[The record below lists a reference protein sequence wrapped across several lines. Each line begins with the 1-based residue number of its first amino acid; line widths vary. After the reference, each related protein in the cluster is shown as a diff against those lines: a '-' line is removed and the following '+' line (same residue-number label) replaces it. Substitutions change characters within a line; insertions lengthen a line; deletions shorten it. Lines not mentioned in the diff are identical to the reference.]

1 MTPIAPH
8 STAEGSAEKGFGL
21 LYLGP
26 FLSYSDRFAIPPL
39 LVSISRD
46 LGEPLAAVAGVASVY
61 FLLYGIIQPVYGVLS
76 DRVGRVRVM
85 RIALFGMA
93 LGNLA
98 AAAAPSLA
106 TLLMAKAATGAFAG
120 GILPTS
126 LVYVGDKVAFDRRQH
141 VIANVLSAGA
151 VGTVL
156 ASIAAGLVGRFG
168 SWRLVFAV
176 PAVLALALAAL
187 LGRLPESLGETR
199 GAGPLTQIR
208 RVARHPWALFLFAL
222 AVAEGAVVLG
232 FLTFLAPALEAG
244 GQSSA
249 VAGLVV
255 ATYGVAVFVALQI
268 VKRVIARRSV
278 PPARLIAI
286 GGALLFVA
294 YLVAASGQAVGNVL
308 VASVL
313 IGAAF
318 AFLHS
323 TLQTW
328 ATEVAPEAR
337 GTAISFFVTGVF
349 TGAAIGT
356 ASVSG
361 LAGEQRYATL
371 FLVAAATTVPVV
383 VVAALARSRFSRSAA
398 PPQDAGQGQGRG

>member
-1 MTPIAPH
+1 M
-8 STAEGSAEKGFGL
+8 
-21 LYLGP
+21 
-26 FLSYSDRFAIPPL
+26 
-39 LVSISRD
+39 
-46 LGEPLAAVAGVASVY
+46 
-61 FLLYGIIQPVYGVLS
+61 
-76 DRVGRVRVM
+76 
-85 RIALFGMA
+85 
-93 LGNLA
+93 
-98 AAAAPSLA
+98 
-106 TLLMAKAATGAFAG
+106 
-120 GILPTS
+120 
-126 LVYVGDKVAFDRRQH
+126 
-141 VIANVLSAGA
+141 
-151 VGTVL
+151 
-156 ASIAAGLVGRFG
+156 
-168 SWRLVFAV
+168 
-176 PAVLALALAAL
+176 
-187 LGRLPESLGETR
+187 
-199 GAGPLTQIR
+199 
-208 RVARHPWALFLFAL
+208 
-222 AVAEGAVVLG
+222 
-232 FLTFLAPALEAG
+232 
-244 GQSSA
+244 
-249 VAGLVV
+249 
-255 ATYGVAVFVALQI
+255 QI